1 MLFTSRGVKNAE
13 SAVPPMND
21 KARYVVLVAAIVAG
35 LATTV
40 LSVFEMS
47 LRAFG

>member
-1 MLFTSRGVKNAE
+1 
-13 SAVPPMND
+13 MND